1 MADDH
6 ALKSLATAR
15 GWYVSEAAAKLI
27 NVGLQHAD
35 ELPEDLPRRVSRSE
49 STDFTARIPLTD
61 NEVLRGIAGERDR
74 SISVVAGALLHLG
87 LRYRNE
93 IPGQIPAQYTKA
105 RWAPGCA
112 RSRARSTVRSASRT
126 WTLGRPAAAAA
137 GRGHTPLIELLHTS
151 RPPLKVVGAVAAD
164 QTVQAIQA
172 GDIYGSMYQNSYGQ
186 AYISAY
192 VLQKVINE
200 GCLAPGLMEGVK
212 PGDDEQRWQPHGST
226 PTSCGN
232 ERSGWSSTPRST
244 LSTPAGTSA
253 AVSVTSWESIR
264 KPCAAG

>member
-93 IPGQIPAQYTKA
+93 IPGQIPTQYTKA

-164 QTVQAIQA
+164 QTVQATQA

-200 GCLAPGLMEGVK
+200 GCQIRPDF
-212 PGDDEQRWQPHGST
+212 PWQTHPQTSKFINSGYDLISGSNIKDYIGKGESLPDKT
-226 PTSCGN
+226 AELQTLVDTKLLSC
-232 ERSGWSSTPRST
+232 S
-244 LSTPAGTSA
+244 
-253 AVSVTSWESIR
+253 
-264 KPCAAG
+264 